1 MSEYFA
7 TLFPLSNG
15 KNGNKRKNGKNS
27 SVNFGLWNYIF
38 RFSVYFRYFRFEK
51 LTTALSIILMLT
63 TGAKAG
69 EPNGTDGLALHLRAG
84 YSIGASTP
92 LGIPATIREL
102 NSFSLSPNVTIGF
115 DATLPLVGHA
125 SQRDNAVGHASQRD
139 NRAKDRWG
147 LLTGLRFEHKGM
159 DVTVTTKGYHM
170 AMVKGGEELEGVYT
184 GRVEQHVKAWMFTVP
199 LQATYNL
206 SQHWQLRL
214 GPYLSLL
221 TAKAFNGNVSDGY
234 LRKDNPTGQKIE
246 MGHEADERATYDFS
260 SDMRRLQAGLDLGTH
275 WQVAQRIGLGAD
287 LSWGLTGLM
296 RSSFKTV
303 EQTLYPIYGTVSVS
317 YQL

>member
-1 MSEYFA
+1 MNKIF
-7 TLFPLSNG
+7 LSI
-15 KNGNKRKNGKNS
+15 
-27 SVNFGLWNYIF
+27 LALLL
-38 RFSVYFRYFRFEK
+38 
-51 LTTALSIILMLT
+51 LTTNV
-63 TGAKAG
+63 KAS
-69 EPNGTDGLALHLRAG
+69 EPSEANGLGLRLRAG
-84 YSIGASTP
+84 YSIGATTP
-92 LGIPATIREL
+92 LGIPATIRKL
-102 NSFSLSPNVTIGF
+102 NSFDLSPNVVIGI

-125 SQRDNAVGHASQRD
+125 SKRDSKGS
-139 NRAKDRWG
+139 WG
-147 LLTGLRFEHKGM
+147 LLTGLHFEHKGM

-184 GRVEQHVKAWMFTVP
+184 GRVEQHVKAWMFTFP

-206 SQHWQLRL
+206 SERCQLSL

-221 TAKAFNGNVSDGY
+221 TAKAFDGNVSDGY

-260 SDMRRLQAGLDLGTH
+260 SDMRRLQAGLDLGAH
-275 WQVAQRIGLGAD
+275 WQVAQRVGLGAD

-303 EQTLYPIYGTVSVS
+303 EQTLYPIYGTISVT
-317 YQL
+317 YQLQ